1 MNCTKRV
8 LRHCHDRTGSPA
20 ICTVDSGCASFDDI
34 KVLAN
39 GAQSLASSEGLTTGD
54 VVLVLS
60 PPDPLLYGTI
70 LGFLGRGIVVL
81 FVEPWL
87 PVQEIEHVLQRVQ
100 PKAFV
105 GSRLAQLWALRIKAA
120 RKIPRWIHIGA
131 LKHHAGQGDFD
142 CVDLDPTSPATITF
156 SSGTTGAPKGIVRS
170 HSCMSAIHD
179 GLSDPQRFGHFEKPD
194 LCLFPNMALLHLG
207 TGRGSLLVPKKWST
221 RALRHL
227 SQRADTLKTASLTA
241 GPAFLKRLLQFTD
254 VHEGFGDLKSI
265 TIGGAQTDC
274 WIFEQGFDRWADA
287 RWIHLYGGSEV
298 EPVACVDARESVS
311 KSRQRE
317 LFQALFI
324 GGPVPIVEARPE
336 ADGLRVSG
344 ANVAKQLGATDE
356 NTPMDLTKK
365 YWHNMG
371 DRILADDEGW
381 WYTGRVAQPEDEFN
395 LEQRI
400 YSLLGTS
407 ACFVSRVSNDR
418 LVLFGEDINRSVAT
432 VDDFGSVFPE
442 VEGLED
448 VSIVRDRRHRARID
462 RKGTL
467 AQTSFGRN

>member
-1 MNCTKRV
+1 M
-8 LRHCHDRTGSPA
+8 
-20 ICTVDSGCASFDDI
+20 
-34 KVLAN
+34 
-39 GAQSLASSEGLTTGD
+39 
-54 VVLVLS
+54 
-60 PPDPLLYGTI
+60 
-70 LGFLGRGIVVL
+70 
-81 FVEPWL
+81 
-87 PVQEIEHVLQRVQ
+87 
-100 PKAFV
+100 
-105 GSRLAQLWALRIKAA
+105 
-120 RKIPRWIHIGA
+120 
-131 LKHHAGQGDFD
+131 
-142 CVDLDPTSPATITF
+142 
-156 SSGTTGAPKGIVRS
+156 
-170 HSCMSAIHD
+170 
-179 GLSDPQRFGHFEKPD
+179 
-194 LCLFPNMALLHLG
+194 
-207 TGRGSLLVPKKWST
+207 
-221 RALRHL
+221 
-227 SQRADTLKTASLTA
+227 
-241 GPAFLKRLLQFTD
+241 
-254 VHEGFGDLKSI
+254 
-265 TIGGAQTDC
+265 
-274 WIFEQGFDRWADA
+274 
-287 RWIHLYGGSEV
+287 

-365 YWHNMG
+365 HWHNMG

-381 WYTGRVAQPEDEFN
+381 WYTGRVAQPQDEFN

-418 LVLFGEDINRSVAT
+418 LVLFGENINRRVSA
-432 VDDFGSVFPE
+432 VDHFASVFPE